1 MLTSAVA
8 GDGGAC
14 WDTVSNERAEA
25 MEKERV
31 AGAA

>member
-8 GDGGAC
+8 GDGSAC

-31 AGAA
+31 AGAT